1 MAIPQYR
8 LNIMTKK
15 SDLTKDNL
23 SVVIVTLKSEHV
35 IHECIESIDKDISI
49 IVVENSDNSKF
60 KNDLESKYPNVNCIL
75 ANKNLG
81 MGTGS
86 NLGIQHSK
94 TDYVLI
100 LNPDV
105 TLEDD
110 TIDQLI
116 MASKTNSDFTILSPI
131 SIDDIYPNYQFEDQ
145 LVFPKIL
152 STMGEKNT
160 EARQAV
166 EFAYLKLRAN
176 NQMNLPFNVKS
187 VDGYAMLLNKK
198 KFNLIMKNRMLN
210 KFDEKEY
217 FDEKFFMYCENDDL
231 CRRIIHNGGS
241 ILVVP
246 NAKIHHLGAKSVN
259 EKYDNEVEF
268 SRNWHWIWSK
278 FYFYKKHYG
287 FLEAFLD
294 GYKKFFLSIFK
305 SLFYSIINNKRK
317 SKIFFNRASGFYSAL
332 IGKSSWYR
340 PKIND

>member
-8 LNIMTKK
+8 LNIMAKK
-15 SDLTKDNL
+15 SDLSKDNL

-198 KFNLIMKNRMLN
+198 NLI
-210 KFDEKEY
+210 
-217 FDEKFFMYCENDDL
+217 
-231 CRRIIHNGGS
+231 
-241 ILVVP
+241 
-246 NAKIHHLGAKSVN
+246 
-259 EKYDNEVEF
+259 
-268 SRNWHWIWSK
+268 
-278 FYFYKKHYG
+278 
-287 FLEAFLD
+287 
-294 GYKKFFLSIFK
+294 
-305 SLFYSIINNKRK
+305 
-317 SKIFFNRASGFYSAL
+317 
-332 IGKSSWYR
+332 
-340 PKIND
+340 